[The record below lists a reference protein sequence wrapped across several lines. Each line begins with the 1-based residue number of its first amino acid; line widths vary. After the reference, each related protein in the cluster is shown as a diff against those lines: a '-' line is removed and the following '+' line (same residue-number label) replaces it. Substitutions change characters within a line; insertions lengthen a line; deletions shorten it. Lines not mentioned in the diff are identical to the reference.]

1 MIDSIPSEIRQE
13 IRHYRQE
20 REEGR
25 TLQIY
30 TPAPYE
36 QVILERIVKDGYRRI
51 VIEKQDHGD
60 ITLIGTAGTE
70 CNISVEIAENFYGN
84 LILKDAE
91 LVSENGRPCIDI
103 GDGSIVRLVLI
114 GRNEL
119 KCGGIRVPESAKLE
133 IGGDGKLSIT
143 IDGSG
148 CYAIGNDGQSRHGDM
163 LFEQGVS
170 VTNRS
175 SVGICIGS
183 GLGGRIT
190 IVLGQFNLNM
200 ACYYGVGIGSLY
212 VDTDLDLFACDISI
226 EMSVCTGTAIG
237 SLDGS
242 CLAYLHSASAK
253 LYLSGSELVGI
264 GTVNG
269 SRCDARISE
278 ASAEFKIFANHC
290 LVIAAPKGSTVFQLS
305 RAGMQI
311 YAEGVRARVFGDRQD
326 DTDVQLINSD
336 ISVSLL
342 CTEDSPDDPQ
352 FENIKMTGGR
362 ANITINER
370 KITL

>member
-119 KCGGIRVPESAKLE
+119 KCGGIRVPKV
-133 IGGDGKLSIT
+133 
-143 IDGSG
+143 
-148 CYAIGNDGQSRHGDM
+148 QSWR
-163 LFEQGVS
+163 LAE
-170 VTNRS
+170 
-175 SVGICIGS
+175 
-183 GLGGRIT
+183 
-190 IVLGQFNLNM
+190 
-200 ACYYGVGIGSLY
+200 
-212 VDTDLDLFACDISI
+212 
-226 EMSVCTGTAIG
+226 TA
-237 SLDGS
+237 S
-242 CLAYLHSASAK
+242 
-253 LYLSGSELVGI
+253 
-264 GTVNG
+264 
-269 SRCDARISE
+269 
-278 ASAEFKIFANHC
+278 
-290 LVIAAPKGSTVFQLS
+290 
-305 RAGMQI
+305 
-311 YAEGVRARVFGDRQD
+311 
-326 DTDVQLINSD
+326 
-336 ISVSLL
+336 
-342 CTEDSPDDPQ
+342 
-352 FENIKMTGGR
+352 
-362 ANITINER
+362 
-370 KITL
+370 